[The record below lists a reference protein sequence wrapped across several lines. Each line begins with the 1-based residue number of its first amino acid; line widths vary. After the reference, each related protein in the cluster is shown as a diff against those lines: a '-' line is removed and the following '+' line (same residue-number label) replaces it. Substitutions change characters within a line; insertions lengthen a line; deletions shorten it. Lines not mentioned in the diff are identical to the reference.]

1 MKPIQLVYL
10 ALITIILASCN
21 PYRKITFTNKEFY
34 KKKRVSEN
42 IDKYDVI
49 VHDDEST
56 YRLNEAQL
64 ENNELSGTLENI
76 DENSTIIDRQSGMF
90 DEDIKNDIHVYLDS
104 ESSGD
109 GIVSGEKVTLSES
122 QVKEA
127 EMYAKDN
134 DGVAGVFLTILIILG
149 VLILAG
155 IIILVVAISSA
166 GSSSDG
172 SDSGGSDSGGS
183 DSGGSSCY
191 VATMAY
197 GSQDAKQV
205 VLLRQF
211 RDRFLTKFV
220 LGRAFITW
228 YYKNSPAFVAKHE
241 SKTWLHK
248 SVRVLLS
255 GFVGLL
261 SPFLR
266 K

>member
-1 MKPIQLVYL
+1 MKLIQFVYL

-21 PYRKITFTNKEFY
+21 PYRKITFSNKEFY

-56 YRLNEAQL
+56 YKLNEAQL
-64 ENNELSGTLENI
+64 ENNELSGTLEKI
-76 DENSTIIDRQSGMF
+76 DENASIIDRQSGTF

-104 ESSGD
+104 ESNVDEIS
-109 GIVSGEKVTLSES
+109 SGEKVTLSES
-122 QVKEA
+122 QVREA

-134 DGVAGVFLTILIILG
+134 DGIAGVFLTILIVVG
-149 VLILAG
+149 VLILVG
-155 IIILVVAISSA
+155 ILILVAAISSA
-166 GSSSDG
+166 GST
-172 SDSGGSDSGGS
+172 SGGSNSGGS

-211 RDRFLTKFV
+211 RDRFLTKFN

-241 SKTWLHK
+241 SKIWLHK

-255 GFVGLL
+255 GFVGIL